1 LVVRLLLSVIALRLD
16 LPDLLG
22 VDLAVQRVQLIHN
35 DLDMRILGFVR
46 FVAQDGGD
54 ALSVE
59 GMHTRENVE
68 LTIEDGRIAYITTL
82 RRVDRDV
89 LIPLVALLVAQLL
102 GVVRILLDCL
112 PQGLNLRFVILKT
125 LAQMFFHVLDAGF
138 FWELF
143 Q

>member
-1 LVVRLLLSVIALRLD
+1 
-16 LPDLLG
+16 
-22 VDLAVQRVQLIHN
+22 
-35 DLDMRILGFVR
+35 
-46 FVAQDGGD
+46 
-54 ALSVE
+54 
-59 GMHTRENVE
+59 MHTRENVE

-102 GVVRILLDCL
+102 GVVRVLLDRL